1 MAAHTQLALP
11 RAALAAMSNDELAVQ
26 LSALQAES
34 DRRNQVMLAVG
45 PSDDP
50 DDGQP
55 KECSWFGCAPACNR
69 IARNSGVI
77 SL

>member
-1 MAAHTQLALP
+1 MLALPPGTP
-11 RAALAAMSNDELAVQ
+11 RAALAAMSDNELEVQ
-26 LSALQAES
+26 LSALQAERE
-34 DRRNQVMLAVG
+34 RRSGMMLAVG